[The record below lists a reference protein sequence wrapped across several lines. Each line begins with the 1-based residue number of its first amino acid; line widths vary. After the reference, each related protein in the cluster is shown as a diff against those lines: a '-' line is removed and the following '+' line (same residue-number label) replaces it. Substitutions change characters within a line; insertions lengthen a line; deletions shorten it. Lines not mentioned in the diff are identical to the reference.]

1 MSRTLPILQPESVPP
16 NAWRSLAIPLS
27 PVAAETGHLFCLTMP
42 LPAMACH
49 LPLLCQV
56 PQPHPSWRPSLGLY
70 VPNPS
75 ECCLSEPI
83 LLATKPGVFCA
94 WLWVQTMVIE
104 KGAGLAAA
112 SLNFDLPYAI
122 IPQQTPLDLSRTVE
136 KFKNNPSQILL
147 AGVQGRCY
155 VLSGE
160 SAFCHVNGS
169 PLVKTGALSKVE
181 AVTFPETVGG
191 RFFPSRV
198 TWETPVHSRAQE
210 TTERAICMLL
220 TYGRGHCSQFYL
232 HIHSFSVY
240 ICEFTCLCM
249 QLCVHMYARL
259 WKPEI
264 NIWCLFWSLSI
275 LPWDRV
281 SHWI

>member
-1 MSRTLPILQPESVPP
+1 MTP
-16 NAWRSLAIPLS
+16 NAWHSLAIPLS
-27 PVAAETGHLFCLTMP
+27 PVAEETGHLFSLTMP

-49 LPLLCQV
+49 LPLLCLV

-83 LLATKPGVFCA
+83 LLATKPGVFCG
-94 WLWVQTMVIE
+94 WLWVQTVVTE

-136 KFKNNPSQILL
+136 EFKNNPSQILL

-160 SAFCHVNGS
+160 SAFCHVNSS
-169 PLVKTGALSKVE
+169 PLVKTGALPKVE
-181 AVTFPETVGG
+181 AVTFPEIVGG

-198 TWETPVHSRAQE
+198 PWEAPVHSRAQE
-210 TTERAICMLL
+210 TTERAICMPRPMEGVTVNSFTFKFILSL
-220 TYGRGHCSQFYL
+220 YIFVSLRVCTCNYVCTYMHICGSQRSISGVFFGHSPSYPGTEFLIGY
-232 HIHSFSVY
+232 SVH
-240 ICEFTCLCM
+240 
-249 QLCVHMYARL
+249 QL
-259 WKPEI
+259 
-264 NIWCLFWSLSI
+264 S
-275 LPWDRV
+275 
-281 SHWI
+281 